1 LLEASFGV
9 LSRLD
14 QCRVIRG
21 AAQANQGIDILIPKM
36 KLGVDVRCH
45 DFPLGLALL
54 CHVLWTAKYYLRA
67 VVFRMAC
74 GRNLEQGRLD
84 VSSVLGLRRGF
95 RNRLGRDE
103 IRKLRTGGELRVK
116 WEMDNFS
123 CNHCC
128 TSGATLVR
136 GASVLVAPTRPAK
149 IT

>member
-1 LLEASFGV
+1 MHTLWAYAACLRRIHRNKLLEANFGV

-21 AAQANQGIDILIPKM
+21 AAQANQRIDILIPKI

-54 CHVLWTAKYYLRA
+54 CHVLWTAKCYLRT

-74 GRNLEQGRLD
+74 GRNLEQARLD
-84 VSSVLGLRRGF
+84 VSSVFGLWRGF

-103 IRKLRTGGELRVK
+103 KRKLWGFGELRPK
-116 WEMDNFS
+116 WEIDNF
-123 CNHCC
+123 
-128 TSGATLVR
+128 L
-136 GASVLVAPTRPAK
+136 
-149 IT
+149 